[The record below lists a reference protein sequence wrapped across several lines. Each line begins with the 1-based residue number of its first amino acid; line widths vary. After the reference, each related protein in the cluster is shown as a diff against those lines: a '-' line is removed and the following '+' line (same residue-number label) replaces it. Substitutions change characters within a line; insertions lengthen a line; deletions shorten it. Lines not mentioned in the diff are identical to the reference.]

1 VIRSE
6 SFGEGNLIDL
16 GKLVSSVTGKASG
29 ENSTVTKLLG
39 MVGGQEGLN
48 NLVSQL
54 QSGGLGQK
62 VQSWIGKGSNQPVSG
77 QEIGSALGQDKVE
90 QLSKQTGM
98 SQSQVTDDLAQ
109 QLPHVIDHLTPDGH
123 MPGQAN

>member
-1 VIRSE
+1 M
-6 SFGEGNLIDL
+6 DL
-16 GKLVSSVTGKASG
+16 GKLVSSVTGGASG
-29 ENSTVTKLLG
+29 EKTSTATKLLG
-39 MVGGQEGLN
+39 MVGGQEGLKN
-48 NLVSQL
+48 RVSQL

-109 QLPHVIDHLTPDGH
+109 QLPNVVDHLTPDGH
-123 MPGQAN
+123 MPGQAS

>member
-1 VIRSE
+1 MDLKK
-6 SFGEGNLIDL
+6 LI
-16 GKLVSSVTGKASG
+16 GSVTGGTSD
-29 ENSTVTKLLG
+29 ENSPVTKLLG

-48 NLVSQL
+48 KLVSQL

-90 QLSKQTGM
+90 QLSEQTGL

-109 QLPHVIDHLTPDGH
+109 QLPQVIDRLTPDGH
-123 MPGQAN
+123 MPDQVR

>member
-1 VIRSE
+1 M
-6 SFGEGNLIDL
+6 DL
-16 GKLVSSVTGKASG
+16 GKLVSSITGKASG

-48 NLVSQL
+48 NLVSEL

-77 QEIGSALGQDKVE
+77 QEIGSALGPDKVE
-90 QLSKQTGM
+90 QLSR
-98 SQSQVTDDLAQ
+98 A
-109 QLPHVIDHLTPDGH
+109 DGH
-123 MPGQAN
+123 EPESADR

>member
-1 VIRSE
+1 M
-6 SFGEGNLIDL
+6 DL
-16 GKLVSSVTGKASG
+16 GKLVSSITGGAG
-29 ENSTVTKLLG
+29 GQNSTVTKLLG

-77 QEIGSALGQDKVE
+77 QEIGSALGQEKVE
-90 QLSKQTGM
+90 QLSEQTGM
-98 SQSQVTDDLAQ
+98 SQSQLTDDLAQ
-109 QLPHVIDHLTPDGH
+109 QLPGVIDHLTPDGH
-123 MPGQAN
+123 MPGQAS

>member
-1 VIRSE
+1 M
-6 SFGEGNLIDL
+6 DL
-16 GKLVSSVTGKASG
+16 GKLVSSITGKASG

-54 QSGGLGQK
+54 QSVGLGQK

-90 QLSKQTGM
+90 KLSEQTGM
-98 SQSQVTDDLAQ
+98 NQNQVTDDLAQ
-109 QLPHVIDHLTPDGH
+109 HLPHVIDQPTPDGH
-123 MPGQAN
+123 IG

>member
-1 VIRSE
+1 M
-6 SFGEGNLIDL
+6 DL
-16 GKLVSSVTGKASG
+16 GKLISSVTGGASS

-77 QEIGSALGQDKVE
+77 PEIGSALGEDKVA
-90 QLSKQTGM
+90 QLAKQTGM

-123 MPGQAN
+123 MPGQAS

>member
-1 VIRSE
+1 M
-6 SFGEGNLIDL
+6 DL
-16 GKLVSSVTGKASG
+16 GKLVSSVTGRASG

-62 VQSWIGKGSNQPVSG
+62 VQSWIGKDSNQPVSG
-77 QEIGSALGQDKVE
+77 QEIGSALGQEKVE
-90 QLSKQTGM
+90 QLSEQTGL

-109 QLPHVIDHLTPDGH
+109 QLPQVVDQLTPDGH
-123 MPGQAN
+123 MPGQPS

>member
-1 VIRSE
+1 M
-6 SFGEGNLIDL
+6 DL
-16 GKLVSSVTGKASG
+16 GKLISSVTGGASG
-29 ENSTVTKLLG
+29 EDSPVTKLLG

-77 QEIGSALGQDKVE
+77 PEIGSALGQAKVE
-90 QLSKQTGM
+90 QLSEQTGL
-98 SQSQVTDDLAQ
+98 SPNQVTDALAQ
-109 QLPHVIDHLTPDGH
+109 QLPPVIDHLTPDGH
-123 MPGQAN
+123 VPGQAS

>member
-1 VIRSE
+1 M
-6 SFGEGNLIDL
+6 DL

-39 MVGGQEGLN
+39 MVGGQEGLTK
-48 NLVSQL
+48 LVSQL

-90 QLSKQTGM
+90 ELSKQTGM

-109 QLPHVIDHLTPDGH
+109 QLPQVVDHLTPDGH
-123 MPGQAN
+123 LPGQAS